1 MILAHIL
8 ILTFSLLASAFF
20 SGIETGIV
28 SMQRFRLRHLARQGH
43 RNAQILEFFVENFDR
58 LLGTT
63 LVGNNI
69 VLVIM
74 SIATS
79 SLAMELQIPAAQMVA
94 PMVVSVVVI
103 IFGEYLPKAWFQ
115 ARPIERSNRFAPL
128 LRAAEWLLR
137 PLAYCF
143 ISVARLLSPGE
154 RDKTFNKPTPFVTRE
169 DLKVLARE
177 GEKDGVL
184 SAKER
189 YMIHRVIE
197 LSTTK
202 TSSIMIPREKMVTVF
217 EDLPVPDF
225 FVLARETGLTRFPM
239 VNRETG
245 AFTGVI
251 NVSYVLAMGPA
262 ALSRMVSAYR
272 RPLLFIDSILPA
284 NRILPQMRRS
294 RHPLCLVRD
303 PKGEV
308 IGLVTTEDILRIIVG
323 KL

>member
-1 MILAHIL
+1 MILAHVL
-8 ILTFSLLASAFF
+8 ILTLSLLASAFF

-28 SMQRFRLRHLARQGH
+28 SMHRFRLRHLVRQGH
-43 RNAQILEFFVENFDR
+43 RNAKILEFFAENFDR

-74 SIATS
+74 SVATS
-79 SLAMELQIPAAQMVA
+79 SLAMELHIPAAQMVA
-94 PMVVSVVVI
+94 PVVVSVVVI

-115 ARPIERSNRFAPL
+115 ARPIERSNRFAGI

-137 PLAYCF
+137 PMAYCF
-143 ISVARLLSPGE
+143 IAVARLLSPGE
-154 RDKTFNKPTPFVTRE
+154 RDKNFGKPAPFVTRD

-202 TSSIMIPREKMVTVF
+202 ASSIMVPRDKVVTVF
-217 EDLPVPDF
+217 DDLPIPDF
-225 FVLARETGLTRFPM
+225 FALARETGLTRFPT

-245 AFTGVI
+245 NFSGVI
-251 NVSYVLAMGPA
+251 NVSYVLAIGSA
-262 ALSRMVSAYR
+262 ALSKTVYAYR
-272 RPLLFIDSILPA
+272 RPPLFIANTLPA
-284 NRILPQMRRS
+284 DRILPQMRRS
-294 RHPLCLVRD
+294 RQPLCLVRD
-303 PKGEV
+303 PKGDV